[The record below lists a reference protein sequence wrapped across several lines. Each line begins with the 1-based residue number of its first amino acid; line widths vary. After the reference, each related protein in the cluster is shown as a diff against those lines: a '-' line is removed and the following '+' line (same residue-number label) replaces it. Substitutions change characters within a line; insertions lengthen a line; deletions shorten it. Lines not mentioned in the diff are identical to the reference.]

1 MNSRSR
7 IIFYASMILLL
18 ALVSAFF
25 FNPARPD
32 DTPPPPPAA
41 PVVGDPAEVTTSA
54 ALTVLSQVPAG
65 TNVVVV
71 NNSRHKVALAS
82 QEAAKIIAANDPIW
96 CPTGVAPKSG
106 IGGCTITQSSFNFVD
121 VAHPGLLSLI
131 SNKTVNGIIWIESG
145 PVGDSTSVTLDSGLG
160 STATH
165 ALTINGGW

>member
-25 FNPARPD
+25 VIPARAD
-32 DTPPPPPAA
+32 DSTPPPPAA

-106 IGGCTITQSSFNFVD
+106 LGGCTITQGSFNFVD

-131 SNKTVNGIIWIESG
+131 SGKTVNGTIWILSG
-145 PVGDSTSVTLDSGLG
+145 SVSDVSSVTLAGLG
-160 STATH
+160 STLTH
-165 ALTINGGW
+165 ALTIN